1 MPSSSSS
8 LLQRFVYILT
18 VITTI
23 VVTLISLEEMNT
35 AALFRRSTAAT
46 FSNKFFVNVNAFIPT
61 RASSS
66 SFRVVSSSSL
76 LSSRFTTKT
85 TTTTTTTTTRTMA
98 TKKPGIASLEE
109 LTKFVNDA
117 GTNLIVID
125 VRNPDSSKEPGDQK

>member
-61 RASSS
+61 RSSSS

-76 LSSRFTTKT
+76 SSRFTTK
-85 TTTTTTTTTRTMA
+85 TTTTTTTTRTMA